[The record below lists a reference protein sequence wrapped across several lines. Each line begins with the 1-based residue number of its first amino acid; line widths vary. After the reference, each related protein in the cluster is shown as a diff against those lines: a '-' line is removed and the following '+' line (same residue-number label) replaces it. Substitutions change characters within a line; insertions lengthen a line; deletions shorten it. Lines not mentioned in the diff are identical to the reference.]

1 MLLTKNPGIPIRTS
15 LPPLIH
21 TKKKTARTSNNT
33 GLLAVLRGC
42 REDRQPLS
50 TRAQNKKKKP
60 SLERRLRPGSA
71 WRRRRDLNPCAGFPT
86 YSLSRGAP
94 SPLGYF
100 SMVNSIKNYL
110 ASDSGIYKWRRGRD
124 SNSWSLAGSLVF
136 KTSSLNHSDT
146 SPRLMLV
153 YDIIPFTKSQQFF
166 LEDLQTKCFW

>member
-1 MLLTKNPGIPIRTS
+1 M
-15 LPPLIH
+15 
-21 TKKKTARTSNNT
+21 
-33 GLLAVLRGC
+33 
-42 REDRQPLS
+42 
-50 TRAQNKKKKP
+50 
-60 SLERRLRPGSA
+60 
-71 WRRRRDLNPCAGFPT
+71 NPCAGFPT

-146 SPRLMLV
+146 SPFQRDLYYSTKHRTLSRCTGNFPNKNNRTGADDEIHYIGKTAKCQALPARLLK
-153 YDIIPFTKSQQFF
+153 FTRRAGKLTYRCGSASGAPCC
-166 LEDLQTKCFW
+166 DTANRRAR